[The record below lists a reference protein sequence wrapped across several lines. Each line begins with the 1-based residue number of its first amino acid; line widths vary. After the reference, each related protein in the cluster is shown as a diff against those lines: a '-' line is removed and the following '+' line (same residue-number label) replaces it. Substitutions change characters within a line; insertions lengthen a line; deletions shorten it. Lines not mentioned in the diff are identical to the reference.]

1 MFRWRRDLMRPRS
14 GSTCHH
20 MPTPCLNPRGAL
32 VTPSHRRSRA
42 RHLAYR
48 STALSRS
55 RLNRRGH
62 CATSF
67 RSHTLTPQSSQENAH
82 SSACRAVVVPGSQ
95 IVHHSS
101 QLIVLT
107 QMFSHKVFTVI
118 FSYRVQTM
126 VMWEHQHITQILDTR
141 SSMCEHEV
149 NFGKRVSSRC
159 PSFAVR

>member
-1 MFRWRRDLMRPRS
+1 MTGRLETILLSRIVYAARLSCFAASTLRDLMRPRS

-67 RSHTLTPQSSQENAH
+67 RSHTLTRQSSLENAH
-82 SSACRAVVVPGSQ
+82 SSACRAVVIPLPGLTD
-95 IVHHSS
+95 HSS
-101 QLIVLT
+101 HTDVLT
-107 QMFSHKVFTVI
+107 QSFHCDILLQSTDHGSVGTSAHHTDPGCSVF
-118 FSYRVQTM
+118 
-126 VMWEHQHITQILDTR
+126 
-141 SSMCEHEV
+141 EV
-149 NFGKRVSSRC
+149 
-159 PSFAVR
+159 